1 MGVTL
6 LVLGIMAIVAVA
18 TVKEYLKQKDYE
30 KAREEAA
37 ALKAADT
44 FKEEERLVE
53 VQTPTVILEPVAEA
67 PKTEKPK
74 RKYYHKKKAS
84 KPKKTSK

>member
-1 MGVTL
+1 MGVTI

-18 TVKEYLKQKDYE
+18 TVKEYFKQKDYE

-37 ALKAADT
+37 ALKTAET

-53 VQTPTVILEPVAEA
+53 AQTLAIALEPVAEA
-67 PKTEKPK
+67 PKPDKPK